1 MNWSKDMQTPQIQPQ
16 NTRIA
21 AVVYP
26 GSQANIA
33 PVQPLFDKAL
43 WQRAAHLDQNLSS
56 AAKHRTYSLV
66 VLTDQFGFGH
76 PNLEHIEKVLGNI
89 RTGRTSGYIKQL
101 KVNGWI
107 TVQVEKLEP
116 LKTSN
121 NYQLRF
127 PDGFQE
133 MEFRNFYGIYTTNVG
148 GNY

>member
-1 MNWSKDMQTPQIQPQ
+1 MQTPQIHPQ

-26 GSQANIA
+26 RSDMNTPPIQIPFN
-33 PVQPLFDKAL
+33 KEL
-43 WQRAAHLDQNLSS
+43 WQRAAHLDQNLSQ

-76 PNLEHIEKVLGNI
+76 PNLEDIEKVLGNI
-89 RTGRTSGYIKQL
+89 YTARTSGYIKQL
-101 KVNGWI
+101 KENGWI

-133 MEFRNFYGIYTTNVG
+133 MEFRNQFGIYTTNVG